1 MTGSRSATQAVDASL
16 APARNQTMRPAASS
30 APAGS
35 MRVASR
41 RRMLATTVG
50 LGGLS
55 LPALLALQAAAKD
68 VPAQGPRRS
77 AKSLI
82 IVYLWGGMS
91 HIDSLDPKPEA
102 PREVRGAFQP
112 ISTATPGIA
121 LCEHLPLLA
130 RHTEKMAIVRSIF
143 HDDSAHGRG
152 MYWNLTGHAPPASG
166 GLKPKSTDWPT
177 LAAMIS
183 KLKKPPSDVPPAV
196 RLPYPMV
203 DGVLQAGEYGGWL
216 GVEHTPIIM
225 RPSRGEEFGGVSPSM
240 GVEPLRCGDFDGSR
254 IAERHGLLS
263 RMDRPIGLP
272 GDFAGFDHF
281 NSLAKEMMLGS
292 AVKTACDL
300 EREAPRILESYGNHL
315 GGQSMLLARRLTEAG
330 VPVVQVCCAAGNLNG
345 GVGDMWDT
353 HADNFNRLK
362 NRLLPVLDRGL
373 AALLQDLESRGT
385 LGDTLVAVLTDFGR
399 SPQVNG
405 IAGRDHYPGCYSV
418 MLAGGGIRGG
428 QVFGSSDAT
437 GSRPHS
443 DPCGPP
449 DIHAT
454 IFAAL
459 GLSPRAELRDHL
471 GRPMAATDGRVLPLL
486 S

>member
-1 MTGSRSATQAVDASL
+1 MPAMAASL
-16 APARNQTMRPAASS
+16 ALRRNQTMRPAAAST
-30 APAGS
+30 PARS
-35 MRVASR
+35 IRVTSR

-50 LGGLS
+50 MGGMS

-68 VPAQGPRRS
+68 APAQAQGMRRP

-91 HIDSLDPKPEA
+91 HIDSFDPKPEA
-102 PREVRGAFQP
+102 PREVRGEFQP

-130 RHTEKMAIVRSIF
+130 RHTEKMAIIRSIF

-152 MYWNLTGHAPPASG
+152 MYWNLTGHAPPTSG
-166 GLKPKSTDWPT
+166 GLTPKSTDWPT

-183 KLKKPPSDVPPAV
+183 KLKPAPADVPPAV
-196 RLPYPMV
+196 RLPYPMA

-225 RPSRGEEFGGVSPSM
+225 RPSRGEEFAGVSPSP
-240 GVEPLRCGDFDGSR
+240 GADVLRLGDVDGPR
-254 IAERHGLLS
+254 IAERHRLFSHLDRLS
-263 RMDRPIGLP
+263 CTDRPLGLP
-272 GDFAGFDHF
+272 SDFAGFNHF
-281 NSLAKEMMLGS
+281 QALAKEMMLGS

-300 EREAPRILESYGNHL
+300 DREDPRILESYGNHL
-315 GGQSMLLARRLTEAG
+315 GGQSMLLGRRLTEAG

-353 HADNFNRLK
+353 HGDNFNRLK
-362 NRLLPVLDRGL
+362 TRLLPVLDRGL
-373 AALLQDLESRGT
+373 SALLQDLEDRGT
-385 LGDTLVAVLTDFGR
+385 LDDTLVAVLTDFGR
-399 SPQVNG
+399 SPQING
-405 IAGRDHYPGCYSV
+405 IAGREHYPGCYSV
-418 MLAGGGIRGG
+418 LLAGGGIRGG

-437 GSRPHS
+437 GSRPLS

-454 IFAAL
+454 IFSAL

-471 GRPMAATDGRVLPLL
+471 GRPLVATDGRVLPLL
-486 S
+486 